1 MPGTKNVHKQLGKR
15 FNYREIHDKFGVCSS
30 TACKKVNMAGT
41 DENLLILVPVLGHG
55 TRVLPLKLVPVPGHS
70 APEQSLTRLTNQI
83 KGHAN
88 VLGAGKHA
96 TGAKLGN
103 LRNLCQVRGN
113 VQPVHSAGIC
123 ATVAR
128 HGQTCNWCRAPW
140 KICNLCQAEEN
151 ARKKLA
157 VKGFHFTET
166 FFFDKSA
173 EYHLITCVLSIER
186 Y

>member
-1 MPGTKNVHKQLGKR
+1 MH
-15 FNYREIHDKFGVCSS
+15 I
-30 TACKKVNMAGT
+30 AGT
-41 DENLLILVPVLGHG
+41 DENLLILVPMLGHG
-55 TRVLPLKLVPVPGHS
+55 T
-70 APEQSLTRLTNQI
+70 PEQSLTRLTNQI

-128 HGQTCNWCRAPW
+128 HGQARNWCQAPW

-151 ARKKLA
+151 AREKLA
-157 VKGFHFTET
+157 VEGFHFTET
-166 FFFDKSA
+166 FFFDKST

-186 Y
+186 YRNSRYHWRRSIIF